1 MSRSDETLYRQWVM
15 LTRIPRYP
23 RKITVPDLKNIL
35 LGEGYTVDTRTIQR
49 DLNKLSISF
58 PLSNDTEGRK
68 NYWFWIEE
76 AAIQD
81 LPGMDPVTA
90 LAFEMAESYLEPLLP
105 QATLELLQPY
115 FHRAR
120 VVLNDQSDSL
130 LRKWPD
136 KVAVI
141 ERGLVLQKPEINP
154 DVQRIVYQALLEEKP
169 LKASYQPRGAES
181 VKKYLMHPLGI
192 VSRVGVIYL
201 ICTLWDYDD
210 VKQFALHRFSHAE
223 IIDDPINIHKNF
235 SLTDY
240 IEQDKEFAYKIED
253 KSIQLK
259 VLFEAGTA
267 AHLAETPL
275 SENQTLTPQDDGRI
289 LLEVEIMRTLELRWW
304 LLGFGNDVEIIKPE
318 SMRETFKNIAN
329 QQSKIYTAHLE

>member
-68 NYWFWIEE
+68 NYWYWIEE

-90 LAFEMAESYLEPLLP
+90 LAFEMAESYLKPLLP

-120 VVLNDQSDSL
+120 DVLNEQSDSL

-141 ERGLVLQKPEINP
+141 ERGPVLQKPDINP
-154 DVQRIVYQALLEEKP
+154 DVQRVVYQALLEEKP
-169 LKASYQPRGAES
+169 IKATYRPRGAEQS
-181 VKKYLMHPLGI
+181 KDYLMHPLGI

-210 VKQFALHRFSHAE
+210 VKQFALHRFTHAE
-223 IIDDPINIHKNF
+223 MIDGSINIQKTF
-235 SLTDY
+235 SLTHY
-240 IEQDKEFAYKIED
+240 IEQDQQFAYKIEE

-259 VLFEAGTA
+259 VLFEASTA
-267 AHLAETPL
+267 AHLSETPL
-275 SENQTLTPQDDGRI
+275 TSNQTLTPQNDGRV
-289 LLEVEIMRTLELRWW
+289 LLEAEVMRTLELRWW
-304 LLGFGNDVEIIKPE
+304 LLGFGDDVEVIKPK
-318 SMRETFKNIAN
+318 SMRETFKNIASQLSN
-329 QQSKIYTAHLE
+329 IYTL

>member
-1 MSRSDETLYRQWVM
+1 M

-23 RKITVPDLKNIL
+23 RKITVPDLKSIL

-68 NYWFWIEE
+68 NYWYWIEE

-81 LPGMDPVTA
+81 FPGMDPVTA
-90 LAFEMAESYLEPLLP
+90 LAFEMAESYLKPLLP

-120 VVLNDQSDSL
+120 DVLNDQSDSL

-141 ERGLVLQKPEINP
+141 ERGPVLQKPEINF
-154 DVQRIVYQALLEEKP
+154 DVQRVVYQALLEEKP
-169 LKASYQPRGAES
+169 IKASYCPRGAEQS
-181 VKKYLMHPLGI
+181 KDYLMHPLGI

-210 VKQFALHRFSHAE
+210 AKQFALHRFSHAE
-223 IIDDPINIHKNF
+223 IADSPILIQEKF
-235 SLTDY
+235 SLEHY
-240 IEQDKEFAYKIED
+240 IEKDQQFSYKLED
-253 KSIQLK
+253 NPIQLK
-259 VLFEAGTA
+259 VLFDAKIAG
-267 AHLAETPL
+267 HLAETPL
-275 SENQTLTPQDDGRI
+275 AENQMLTPQDDGRV
-289 LLEVEIMRTLELRWW
+289 LLEVEVMRTLELRWW
-304 LLGFGNDVEIIKPE
+304 LQGFGDNVEVLEPT
-318 SMRETFKNIAN
+318 SMRDKFIETHKSLQALYSNN
-329 QQSKIYTAHLE
+329 S